1 MLVVVSLNVCVCVCV
16 YADSYRGLGTDSVLT
31 PGWRFGVFLLT
42 ALKKKRSF
50 KPLVMPWS
58 SLNCLLWQSGNW
70 AKSCHLKIA
79 RNKSK

>member
-42 ALKKKRSF
+42 ALKKKEEF
-50 KPLVMPWS
+50 
-58 SLNCLLWQSGNW
+58 
-70 AKSCHLKIA
+70 
-79 RNKSK
+79 